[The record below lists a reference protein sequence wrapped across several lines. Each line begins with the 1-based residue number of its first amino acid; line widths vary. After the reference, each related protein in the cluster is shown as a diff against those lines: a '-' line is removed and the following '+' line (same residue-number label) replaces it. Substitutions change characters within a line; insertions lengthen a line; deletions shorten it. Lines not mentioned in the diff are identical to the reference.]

1 MLRVLL
7 RGLALG
13 VLVVVPA
20 SLAACGGDP
29 EPKSDRQQI
38 EALVNGLFE
47 DAAAKDAEGVCA
59 VLTEDG
65 WAHAVER
72 KFLADEPLRSA
83 DEDDCVRER
92 APAALKSVDLPVAVR
107 NGYRPSVERLRVLG
121 DRATGVVRFTGYRVR
136 WAFRKT
142 AEGWKIESFA
152 LPVRE

>member
-1 MLRVLL
+1 MLL

-13 VLVVVPA
+13 VLLVVPA
-20 SLAACGGDP
+20 GLAACDP

-38 EALVNGLFE
+38 QALVNGLFE

-65 WAHAVER
+65 WAHAVQR

-83 DEDDCVRER
+83 DEDDCVRLR
-92 APAALKSVDLPVAVR
+92 APAALRSVDLPGVMR
-107 NGYRPSVERLRVLG
+107 SGYRPYVERLRVLG
-121 DRATGVVRFTGYRVR
+121 DRATGVVALRPFKTR

-142 AEGWKIESFA
+142 DDGWKIESFA

>member
-1 MLRVLL
+1 MLL

-13 VLVVVPA
+13 VLLLVPA
-20 SLAACGGDP
+20 SLAACGDDP
-29 EPKSDRQQI
+29 EPKSDPQQI

-65 WAHAVER
+65 WAHAVQR

-83 DEDDCVRER
+83 DREDCVRER
-92 APAALKSVDLPVAVR
+92 APGAALKSHDLPVGMK
-107 NGYRPSVERLRVLG
+107 NGFRPHVEQLRILG
-121 DRATGVVRFTGYRVR
+121 DRATGVVRFTVYRVR

-142 AEGWKIESFA
+142 DGGWKIESFA
-152 LPVRE
+152 IPVRE

>member
-1 MLRVLL
+1 MLL

-20 SLAACGGDP
+20 SLASCGDGS
-29 EPKSDRQQI
+29 EPTSDRQQI

-65 WAHAVER
+65 WAHAVQR
-72 KFLADEPLRSA
+72 HFLADEPLRSA

-92 APAALKSVDLPVAVR
+92 APAAALKSTDLPGLMK
-107 NGYRPSVERLRVLG
+107 NDHRPHVERLRVLG
-121 DRATGVVRFTGYRVR
+121 DRATGVVRFTLYRVR

-142 AEGWKIESFA
+142 DGGWKIESFA
-152 LPVRE
+152 VPVRE